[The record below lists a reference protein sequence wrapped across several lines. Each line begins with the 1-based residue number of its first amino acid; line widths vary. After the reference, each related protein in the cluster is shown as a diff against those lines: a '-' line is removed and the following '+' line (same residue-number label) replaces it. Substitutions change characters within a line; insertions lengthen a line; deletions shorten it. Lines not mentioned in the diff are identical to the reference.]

1 MSIEQWSE
9 NVLLVKLADDPQF
22 SDELNTL
29 LEQCQQ
35 QTTCD
40 VVLDFSE
47 VTYLNSSNIALL
59 LRLRKCVV
67 VNNHR
72 RLVLC
77 CINSQVWGVFLVTG
91 LDRLFEVVEDVPSAL
106 ASLQMQQDQPGPS
119 HPESD

>member
-1 MSIEQWSE
+1 MSIEQWSD

-35 QTTCD
+35 QKTLD
-40 VVLDFSE
+40 VVLDFSD
-47 VTYLNSSNIALL
+47 VSYLNSSNIALL

-67 VNNHR
+67 VNNQR
-72 RLVLC
+72 RLKLC

-91 LDRLFEVVEDVPSAL
+91 LDRLFDVVEDVPSAL
-106 ASLQMQQDQPGPS
+106 ASLQMQQDSADSPERPS
-119 HPESD
+119 A

>member
-35 QTTCD
+35 QTACD

-67 VNNHR
+67 VNNNR

-91 LDRLFEVVEDVPSAL
+91 LDRLFDVAEDVPSAL
-106 ASLQMQQDQPGPS
+106 AALQMQQD
-119 HPESD
+119 DA